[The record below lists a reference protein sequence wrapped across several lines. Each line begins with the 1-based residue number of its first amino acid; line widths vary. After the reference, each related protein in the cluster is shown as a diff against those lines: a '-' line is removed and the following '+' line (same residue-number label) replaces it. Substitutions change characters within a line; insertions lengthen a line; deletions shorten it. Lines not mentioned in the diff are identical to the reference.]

1 MGAAGSAPTVL
12 NVVSW
17 THVGDQQHA
26 SACSGRQVNPQPH
39 QAQSGSIRTFCV
51 HVMRMQAP
59 QPSLPAFPE
68 VAMGL
73 LRGMAAAAQY
83 GQALRFSAP
92 KPHAPFTS
100 P

>member
-1 MGAAGSAPTVL
+1 MLSVVRSHGRMTVI
-12 NVVSW
+12 NC
-17 THVGDQQHA
+17 THHGDQQQA
-26 SACSGRQVNPQPH
+26 SACSGRHVIPKPQ
-39 QAQSGSIRTFCV
+39 QAQGSSVRTFCV

-83 GQALRFSAP
+83 GQAVRFSVP